1 MCRNISNMLLV
12 LFAVL
17 LSLPESK
24 GKGSEIL
31 LSECYP
37 AVKKVGDIICTLYGY
52 GRFESLIYRTC
63 QLVCG
68 ERYVQLPE
76 DACSEGC
83 ARNLH
88 SKAQKYN
95 SKNGGR
101 RGETVC
107 SESVIEKRLAEAPG
121 ISAVA
126 EDCAVFSLGPDLL

>member
-1 MCRNISNMLLV
+1 MCRNISPMLLV

-17 LSLPESK
+17 LILPESQ
-24 GKGSEIL
+24 GKGSGIFL
-31 LSECYP
+31 WECYL
-37 AVKKVGDIICTLYGY
+37 AVKNVGDIFCTLYGY

-76 DACSEGC
+76 DACSRGAHETCTRRLKNQLQKWGT
-83 ARNLH
+83 AWRDSVLGVGDR
-88 SKAQKYN
+88 KA
-95 SKNGGR
+95 SW
-101 RGETVC
+101 RG
-107 SESVIEKRLAEAPG
+107 PG